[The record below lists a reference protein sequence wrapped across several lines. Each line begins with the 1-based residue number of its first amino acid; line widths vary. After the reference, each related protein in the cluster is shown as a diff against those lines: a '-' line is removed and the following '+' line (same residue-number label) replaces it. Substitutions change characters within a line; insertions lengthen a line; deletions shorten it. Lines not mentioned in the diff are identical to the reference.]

1 MRGRRFAKRSRSERL
16 RRHSLA
22 RRPRPGL
29 VTPASGGVGAPPG
42 DTTIPRQELADVDV
56 RSFAVADARLWNG
69 ADTVARS
76 PRRLKAR
83 NTRTFAKCAA
93 RRREPASPLSTGRR
107 GHQGKRRDGAPEGA
121 PAPYG
126 R

>member
-1 MRGRRFAKRSRSERL
+1 MRKALRVAFNMKRIAE
-16 RRHSLA
+16 HDWHIVA
-22 RRPRPGL
+22 ERPGADT
-29 VTPASGGVGAPPG
+29 VTIKGFK
-42 DTTIPRQELADVDV
+42 TKADVDV